1 MSRILTAVLA
11 VAAVCCVASLAKAD
25 GAPSRVTDL
34 AITIMGKTTAVLTFT
49 DSGDDCMDGTAASY
63 EVRYSTSPITAA
75 NFGSASLAGTG
86 TPAGAGGTAD
96 CFSVPSGKLTCGGT
110 TYYFAIQFTDGSG
123 FKSPGVSN
131 TPSGSTHA
139 CNGAEVFCP

>member
-1 MSRILTAVLA
+1 MADRAGCPGHGGPDGCAAERLPRRFAPRADGPLLGGAAVSRILTAVLA

-75 NFGSASLAGTG
+75 NFGSAS
-86 TPAGAGGTAD
+86 
-96 CFSVPSGKLTCGGT
+96 
-110 TYYFAIQFTDGSG
+110 
-123 FKSPGVSN
+123 
-131 TPSGSTHA
+131 
-139 CNGAEVFCP
+139 